1 MKSEK
6 RITAMY
12 LALCNR
18 FPSFRKST
26 RRWLYEMMARN
37 MRQEIWAFMNYG
49 YACETQES
57 SPDLE
62 PADEPNRLSYQLY
75 HHLANKVPME
85 NKAVLEV
92 GSGRGGGAALLH
104 KYRRPARMTGV
115 DFSREAIQ
123 LCRKRYH
130 ANGLEFIHG
139 DAEHLPLPD
148 DAYDVVL
155 NVESSHCY
163 GSVPDFLK
171 EAARVLKPGWK
182 GRPC

>member
-26 RRWLYEMMARN
+26 RRWLYEVMARN
-37 MRQEIWAFMNYG
+37 MRQEIWTFMNYG
-49 YACETQES
+49 YACEAQES

-92 GSGRGGGAALLH
+92 GSGRGGGAA
-104 KYRRPARMTGV
+104 
-115 DFSREAIQ
+115 
-123 LCRKRYH
+123 
-130 ANGLEFIHG
+130 
-139 DAEHLPLPD
+139 
-148 DAYDVVL
+148 YDVVL